1 MTNLE
6 KRKSLDFWEY
16 WRVIA
21 KRKWVI
27 ITFASTLVFFTGI
40 FSFLATPKYKAA
52 TTLLIEEET
61 SKILSIEETFGYQP
75 QIFRDL
81 RFFNTQ
87 LKLLTSKSLAERVA
101 RKMNLL
107 SREEFGA
114 GESSRK
120 GLFASLKELISF
132 KWIKTKN
139 NSNNREFNNLVPS
152 NPYSD
157 VTKKILVNIEVE
169 PVRDTKLVEVSFTSS
184 SPILATEIVNTLAEE
199 FISFSIEKRYETTQQ
214 ASDFLSEQIAN
225 LREDLAAKERELQR
239 YGQEKELYFLSDTEN
254 TTVSKLADLNAAYT
268 QAQIDRINAEAVYR
282 ELRDLSKGLLPQF
295 VNNPVIQDLIT
306 EYANIKNEFEEK
318 SKKFKPSYPE
328 MIQLKAKL
336 DSMWSEIEKSMDA
349 AESEYRSALSKENS
363 LKKLLDEQKADVAR
377 MDSNAILYNSIKIE
391 VENKRRLLNTLGERQ
406 NETLVSARLGGLN
419 TSNINII
426 DRAEIPRDPVFPKK
440 KLNLVLAFIFG
451 IFGGVGLCFV
461 FEYLDNTVKGPED
474 VEKLADLPSLGVIP
488 YLSPDSAK
496 KRKKQG
502 YYSRYK
508 YSYSNKN
515 PKKEENKPEIK
526 HIDLVNYLNPSFFIS
541 EDYRTVRT
549 SILLSHAES
558 PPKTMVFSSALPKEG
573 KTTTV
578 ANMAVSFSQLAK
590 KVLIID
596 SDLRRPR
603 LHRIFKVRNNTGL
616 SGYLTGKVYLEEAIQ
631 KTSVDNVWIL
641 PSGLIPPYPAE
652 LLNSKKMRDMLHE
665 LKSRF
670 DFILLD
676 TTPVLGVIDAVIVSS
691 IVDST
696 VLVIK
701 AGETAKKPF
710 LNAIGELRMA
720 KTKILGVVFNSL
732 KVGRSDYSF
741 MDYYRYYRHY
751 YTDAEKSEQ

>member
-6 KRKSLDFWEY
+6 KRKSLDLWEY
-16 WRVIA
+16 WRVII

-27 ITFASTLVFFTGI
+27 ITFTSALVFFTGI
-40 FSFLATPKYKAA
+40 FSFLATPKYQAT

-75 QIFRDL
+75 QIFSDL

-87 LKLLTSKSLAERVA
+87 LKLLKSKSLAERIA

-114 GESSRK
+114 GEKLKK
-120 GLFASLKELISF
+120 GLFDSVKELISF

-152 NPYSD
+152 NPYSGL
-157 VTKKILVNIEVE
+157 TEMILANIEVE

-184 SPILATEIVNTLAEE
+184 SPILATEVVNTLAEE
-199 FISFSIEKRYETTQQ
+199 FINFSIEKRYETTQQ

-282 ELRDLSKGLLPQF
+282 ELKDLSKGLLPQF
-295 VNNPVIQDLIT
+295 VDNPVIQDLIT
-306 EYANIKNEFEEK
+306 EYANIKNEYEEK

-336 DSMWSEIEKSMDA
+336 DSMWSEIEKSVDA
-349 AESEYRSALSKENS
+349 AESEYRSTLNKENS

-406 NETLVSARLGGLN
+406 NETLVSARLGGLK

-426 DRAEIPRDPVFPKK
+426 DRAEIPNEPVFPKK
-440 KLNLVLAFIFG
+440 KLNLILALLFG

-474 VEKLADLPSLGVIP
+474 VEKLAALPSLGVIP
-488 YLSPDSAK
+488 YLSPEGAK
-496 KRKKQG
+496 KRKKHN

-508 YSYSNKN
+508 YSSSNKN
-515 PKKEENKPEIK
+515 PKSEENKPEIK
-526 HIDLVNYLNPSFFIS
+526 HIELANYLNPNFFIS

-549 SILLSHAES
+549 SILLSHAEN

-573 KTTTV
+573 KSTTV

-590 KVLIID
+590 KVLVID

-652 LLNSKKMRDMLHE
+652 LLNSKKMKDMLHE

-710 LNAIGELRMA
+710 LNAIGELQMT

>member
-1 MTNLE
+1 MKNIE
-6 KRKSLDFWEY
+6 KKKEFDLWEY

-27 ITFASTLVFFTGI
+27 IIFASTLVFFTGI
-40 FSFLATPKYKAA
+40 FSFLATPKYKAT

-87 LKLLTSKSLAERVA
+87 LKLLKSKSLAERIA

-114 GESSRK
+114 QESSKK
-120 GLFASLKELISF
+120 GLFASVKELISF
-132 KWIKTKN
+132 RWIKTKE
-139 NSNNREFNNLVPS
+139 NSNNRESNPLVPS
-152 NPYSD
+152 NPYSGL
-157 VTKKILVNIEVE
+157 TQMILSNIEVK

-184 SPILATEIVNTLAEE
+184 SPILATEIVNNLAEE
-199 FISFSIEKRYETTQQ
+199 FINFSIEKRYETTQQ
-214 ASDFLSEQIAN
+214 ASDFLSEQIAS

-282 ELRDLSKGLLPQF
+282 ELKNLDKGFLPQF
-295 VNNPVIQDLIT
+295 VANPVIQDLVT

-336 DSMWSEIEKSMDA
+336 DSMWSELEKFVDA
-349 AESEYRSALSKENS
+349 AESEYRSTLNKENS

-406 NETLVSARLGGLN
+406 NETLVSARLGGLK
-419 TSNINII
+419 TSNISII
-426 DRAEIPRDPVFPKK
+426 DRAEISNNPVFPKK
-440 KLNLVLAFIFG
+440 KLNLILAFIFG
-451 IFGGVGLCFV
+451 IFGGAGLCFV

-474 VEKLADLPSLGVIP
+474 VEKLAALPSLGVIP
-488 YLSPDSAK
+488 YLSPESGK
-496 KRKKQG
+496 KGKKHS
-502 YYSRYK
+502 YSSRYK

-515 PKKEENKPEIK
+515 PKKEESRPEIT
-526 HIDLVNYLNPSFFIS
+526 HIELVNYLNPSFFIS

-590 KVLIID
+590 KVLVID

-603 LHRIFKVRNNTGL
+603 LHRVFKVRNNTGL

>member
-710 LNAIGELRMA
+710 LNAIGELKMA

>member
-6 KRKSLDFWEY
+6 KIKSLDLWEY
-16 WRVIA
+16 WRVII

-27 ITFASTLVFFTGI
+27 IAFASSLFLFTVI
-40 FSFLATPKYKAA
+40 FSFLATPKYQAT

-87 LKLLTSKSLAERVA
+87 LRLVKSESLAERVA
-101 RKMNLL
+101 RRMNLL
-107 SREEFGA
+107 SQEEF
-114 GESSRK
+114 
-120 GLFASLKELISF
+120 ASEENKSLISSIKEF
-132 KWIKTKN
+132 VSFRWIRAKN
-139 NSNNREFNNLVPS
+139 KSDENGSNPVILS
-152 NPYSD
+152 NPYSGIVKTVQGNID
-157 VTKKILVNIEVE
+157 VK
-169 PVRDTKLVEVSFTSS
+169 PVRDTKLVEVSFVSS

-199 FISFSIEKRYETTQQ
+199 FINFSVEKRYETTQQ

-225 LREDLAAKERELQR
+225 LREELAAKERELQR

-282 ELRDLSKGLLPQF
+282 ELKDFNKGFLPQF

-336 DSMWSEIEKSMDA
+336 DSMWSEIEKSVDA
-349 AESEYRSALSKENS
+349 AESEYRSALNKENS

-391 VENKRRLLNTLGERQ
+391 VENKRRLLNTLGERR
-406 NETLVSARLGGLN
+406 NETLVSARLGGLK
-419 TSNINII
+419 TSNISII
-426 DRAEIPRDPVFPKK
+426 DRAKIPESPVSPKTE
-440 KLNLVLAFIFG
+440 LNLIFSLMIG
-451 IFGGVGLCFV
+451 IFGGVSLCFF

-474 VEKLADLPSLGVIP
+474 VEKLAALPSLGVIP
-488 YLSPDSAK
+488 YLSPESGK
-496 KRKKQG
+496 KNKKHS

-515 PKKEENKPEIK
+515 PKSEENKPYIK
-526 HIDLVNYLNPSFFIS
+526 HIELVNYLNPNFFIS

-558 PPKTMVFSSALPKEG
+558 PPKTIVFSSALPKEG

-578 ANMAVSFSQLAK
+578 ANLAVSFSQLSE
-590 KVLIID
+590 KVLVID

-603 LHRIFKVRNNTGL
+603 LHRIFKARNSTGL
-616 SGYLTGKVYLEEAIQ
+616 SGYLTGKVSLEEAIQ

-652 LLNSKKMRDMLHE
+652 LLNSKKMREMLQE
-665 LKSRF
+665 LKSSF

-691 IVDST
+691 MADSA

-701 AGETAKKPF
+701 AGETVKKPF
-710 LNAIGELRMA
+710 LNAVGELR
-720 KTKILGVVFNSL
+720 KTNTKILGVVFNYL
-732 KVGRSDYSF
+732 KVSRGDYSY

-751 YTDAEKSEQ
+751 YTEAGEGEK

>member
-573 KTTTV
+573 KTTTSPGYRFRF
-578 ANMAVSFSQLAK
+578 AETPAS
-590 KVLIID
+590 
-596 SDLRRPR
+596 
-603 LHRIFKVRNNTGL
+603 
-616 SGYLTGKVYLEEAIQ
+616 SGI
-631 KTSVDNVWIL
+631 
-641 PSGLIPPYPAE
+641 
-652 LLNSKKMRDMLHE
+652 
-665 LKSRF
+665 
-670 DFILLD
+670 
-676 TTPVLGVIDAVIVSS
+676 
-691 IVDST
+691 
-696 VLVIK
+696 
-701 AGETAKKPF
+701 
-710 LNAIGELRMA
+710 
-720 KTKILGVVFNSL
+720 
-732 KVGRSDYSF
+732 
-741 MDYYRYYRHY
+741 
-751 YTDAEKSEQ
+751 

>member
-1 MTNLE
+1 MKNVEKKRELNL
-6 KRKSLDFWEY
+6 WEY
-16 WRVIA
+16 WSVIT

-27 ITFASTLVFFTGI
+27 ITFTSALIFFTGI
-40 FSFLATPKYKAA
+40 FSFLATPKYQAT
-52 TTLLIEEET
+52 TTLLIEEES
-61 SKILSIEETFGYQP
+61 SKILSIEETFSYQP

-87 LKLLTSKSLAERVA
+87 LKLLKSKSLAERVA

-107 SREEFGA
+107 SQKE
-114 GESSRK
+114 
-120 GLFASLKELISF
+120 FASDENKRLISSIKELISF
-132 KWIKTKN
+132 KWIRAENKSEEKK
-139 NSNNREFNNLVPS
+139 SDSIVLS
-152 NPYSD
+152 NPYSG
-157 VTKKILVNIEVE
+157 VVETVQKNINVK
-169 PVRDTKLVEVSFTSS
+169 PIRDTKLVEVSFVSS
-184 SPILATEIVNTLAEE
+184 SPILSTEIVNTLAEE
-199 FISFSIEKRYETTQQ
+199 FINFSIEKRYETTQQ

-268 QAQIDRINAEAVYR
+268 QAQIDRINAEAIYR
-282 ELRDLSKGLLPQF
+282 ELRDLKTGYLPQF
-295 VNNPVIQDLIT
+295 VNNPVIQQLIT
-306 EYANIKNEFEEK
+306 EYAGIKNEYEEK
-318 SKKFKPSYPE
+318 SKKFKSSYPE

-336 DSMWSEIEKSMDA
+336 DSMWSEIEKSVDA
-349 AESEYRSALSKENS
+349 AESEYRSALNKENS

-406 NETLVSARLGGLN
+406 SETEVSARLGGLK
-419 TSNINII
+419 TSNISII
-426 DRAEIPRDPVFPKK
+426 DRAEIPKSPVSPKT
-440 KLNLVLAFIFG
+440 KLNLIFSLIIG
-451 IFGGVGLCFV
+451 IFGGTSLCFFV
-461 FEYLDNTVKGPED
+461 EYLDNTVKGPED
-474 VEKLADLPSLGVIP
+474 VEKLAALPSIGVIP
-488 YLSPDSAK
+488 YFSPESAR
-496 KRKKQG
+496 KRKKHIN
-502 YYSRYK
+502 YSRYK
-508 YSYSNKN
+508 YSYSGKN
-515 PKKEENKPEIK
+515 PKGEENKSEIK
-526 HIDLVNYLNPSFFIS
+526 NIELVNYLSPNLFIS
-541 EDYRTVRT
+541 EDYRTIRT

-558 PPKTMVFSSALPKEG
+558 PPKTILFSSALPKEG

-578 ANMAVSFSQLAK
+578 ANMAVSFSQLSEK
-590 KVLIID
+590 ILVID

-603 LHRIFKVRNNTGL
+603 LHRIFKVKNNTGL
-616 SGYLTGKVYLEEAIQ
+616 SGYLTGKVYLKEAIQ
-631 KTSVDNVWIL
+631 MTSIDNVWIL

-652 LLNSKKMRDMLHE
+652 LLNSKKMRDMLRE

-720 KTKILGVVFNSL
+720 KTKVLGVVFNYL
-732 KVGRSDYSF
+732 KVNKGNYGF
-741 MDYYRYYRHY
+741 LDYYRYYRHY
-751 YTDAEKSEQ
+751 YTEAGESEK